1 VVVVVVVVWW
11 CPHLHRHQWI
21 VPEYIRTLDS
31 TALEDLIFSAV
42 SHVRNETP
50 IVHKKQLWYV
60 AYDSVIAMSL
70 LLLSLLLFF
79 RRNLAELIER
89 FVEDTK
95 QHPTTATSLSSEGS
109 GMVLSSCA
117 DLFVFYKKCMVQCT
131 QLSTGQPMLGLAATF
146 QRYLREYA
154 VKLLQNNLPK

>member
-1 VVVVVVVVWW
+1 
-11 CPHLHRHQWI
+11 
-21 VPEYIRTLDS
+21 
-31 TALEDLIFSAV
+31 
-42 SHVRNETP
+42 
-50 IVHKKQLWYV
+50 
-60 AYDSVIAMSL
+60 VIALSL

-79 RRNLAELIER
+79 CRNLAELIER

-95 QHPTTATSLSSEGS
+95 QQPNTAANLSSESS

-117 DLFVFYKKCMVQCT
+117 DLFLFYKKCMVQCT
-131 QLSTGQPMLGLAATF
+131 QLSTGQPMLGLTATF